1 LIAAN
6 DVAFD
11 QRTYEQLWQTIQREN
26 AAVID
31 DVLARHQ
38 LDAVVLDVGSPGL
51 NIVPLAGYPSVM
63 MPTGADEEGLPTS
76 ALFFGARWSEAS
88 LLALAY
94 GYEQAS
100 HARPI
105 PAFRP

>member
-1 LIAAN
+1 
-6 DVAFD
+6 VAFD
-11 QRTYEQLWQTIQREN
+11 QRTYEQLWQTIQSEN
-26 AAVID
+26 AAAID
-31 DVLARHQ
+31 DVLVQHQ